1 MRVLN
6 TVYVTEH
13 GARVGYRR
21 GSITV
26 SSRGERSGKRV
37 PINGVDGVVLTGRAQ
52 PSAELLSECSRR
64 RIRLAAVGRTG
75 RLRFVVGGPQEGNV
89 HLRLAQQR
97 FTQDPSAVAAFARTF
112 VAGKLQNCRR
122 LLLRW
127 SRESPDDRVRLFERH
142 RYALEE
148 RLRSLPGTGDGDKI
162 RGIEGDGTR
171 RYFRGLAL
179 HMGHRSPDFA
189 FYGRTRRPPR
199 DPLNAALSYTYGLLL
214 VEVAGALEAVGLD
227 PQIGYLHGV
236 RSGRSSLAL
245 DVLEEFRPALGD
257 RFVVRSI
264 NRGQLRSE
272 HFTMAPGGSCY
283 LDDEGRKTLID
294 HYEAF
299 KSEEIR
305 HPLLD
310 QVMPRA
316 QLVHVQATLLARAI
330 RGDLATYPPY
340 IIES

>member
-1 MRVLN
+1 
-6 TVYVTEH
+6 
-13 GARVGYRR
+13 
-21 GSITV
+21 
-26 SSRGERSGKRV
+26 
-37 PINGVDGVVLTGRAQ
+37 
-52 PSAELLSECSRR
+52 
-64 RIRLAAVGRTG
+64 
-75 RLRFVVGGPQEGNV
+75 
-89 HLRLAQQR
+89 
-97 FTQDPSAVAAFARTF
+97 
-112 VAGKLQNCRR
+112 
-122 LLLRW
+122 
-127 SRESPDDRVRLFERH
+127 
-142 RYALEE
+142 
-148 RLRSLPGTGDGDKI
+148 
-162 RGIEGDGTR
+162 
-171 RYFRGLAL
+171 
-179 HMGHRSPDFA
+179 MGHRSPDFA